1 LNHKQ
6 HILGAYGSYTL
17 KLEKLSLRAG
27 LRLEQTKSIVEM
39 ADADGA
45 YTMFE
50 DMGMFDHAEC
60 VSMLYFE

>member
-1 LNHKQ
+1 MDKELLQEAIEEFGKQ
-6 HILGAYGSYTL
+6 IVYEVT
-17 KLEKLSLRAG
+17 
-27 LRLEQTKSIVEM
+27 SIVEM

>member
-1 LNHKQ
+1 MDKELLQEAIEEFGKQ
-6 HILGAYGSYTL
+6 IVYEVT
-17 KLEKLSLRAG
+17 
-27 LRLEQTKSIVEM
+27 SIVEM
-39 ADADGA
+39 ADADGT